1 MKIIKN
7 YKELKKLVNEHNDL
21 ILPNENV
28 RIEFEPTEEEIRN
41 IECKNLS
48 LEDDDQNFNFNG
60 GNFNGWDFNGGNFN
74 GGNFNGGNFNG
85 RDFNGGNFNG
95 WDFNGRDFNGGNF
108 NGWNFNG
115 RNFNGGNFNGRDFN
129 GGKISY
135 YAFFICYGNCEYT
148 EIEGR
153 RRNSFHKCLD
163 GEFIKKEDDTV
174 EITVE
179 GNTKRISRQSAK
191 ELNLL

>member
-7 YKELKKLVNEHNDL
+7 YKELKKLVNKHNDL

-60 GNFNGWDFNGGNFN
+60 GNFNG
-74 GGNFNGGNFNG
+74 
-85 RDFNGGNFNG
+85 R
-95 WDFNGRDFNGGNF
+95 NF
-108 NGWNFNG
+108 NGWN
-115 RNFNGGNFNGRDFN
+115 FN

-153 RRNSFHKCLD
+153 RNNSFHKCLD